1 MRNSSCDFDEKQLI
15 DRGKAYQTSFFV
27 SVATLGTLFLVTDLF
42 EVPITRIALFMLAL
56 WIPITVCLVL
66 LIFSDTYRGVH
77 TPSWKANVISL
88 AMALDG
94 MALITLIVI
103 DMVGGGTGPI
113 ENGGLT
119 NATGYLV
126 CGACLV
132 VIGVTYWV
140 KQHSDKRMLGDEN
153 D

>member
-27 SVATLGTLFLVTDLF
+27 SVATLGTLFLVTDLL

-56 WIPITVCLVL
+56 WIPITVCLVQ
-66 LIFSDTYRGVH
+66 LIFSDAYRGVH

-88 AMALDG
+88 AMGLDG

-140 KQHSDKRMLGDEN
+140 KQHDNKRKSRDEN